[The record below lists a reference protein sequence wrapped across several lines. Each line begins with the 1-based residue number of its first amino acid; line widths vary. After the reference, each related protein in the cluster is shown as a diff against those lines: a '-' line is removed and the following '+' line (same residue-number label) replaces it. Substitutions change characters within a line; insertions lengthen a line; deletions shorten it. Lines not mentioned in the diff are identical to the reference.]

1 MMMEANVIFKCQ
13 ICSADGFMKRHGSAR
28 LAERPVITKPGP
40 VGRAAVA
47 RTGGVRRDGIGDG
60 GGTEGGE
67 ARERSPPCDVKAR
80 VE

>member
-1 MMMEANVIFKCQ
+1 MSDLLCRQIYETARICQ
-13 ICSADGFMKRHGSAR
+13 TGGAAR
-28 LAERPVITKPGP
+28 DHKAGA